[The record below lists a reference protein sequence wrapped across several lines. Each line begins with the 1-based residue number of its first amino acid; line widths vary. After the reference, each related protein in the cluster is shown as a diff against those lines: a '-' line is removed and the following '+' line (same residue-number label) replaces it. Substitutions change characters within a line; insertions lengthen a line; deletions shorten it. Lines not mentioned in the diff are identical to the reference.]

1 MTTCPSIGSLST
13 NESGVFET
21 GSTRISIRDLFIQ
34 GLSQTFVY
42 LLLIVVC
49 HWWIE
54 RQRQAQ
60 LLSQMCI
67 RKHLRLESIFLHVV
81 TLQCCRVSP
90 LSRRDPLIFHPAHG
104 AISLIVQT
112 FDVFD
117 GWLFGAKQTD
127 VCLITVDAILR
138 NDRSLKPIYIRQH
151 SVISLRAQSSL
162 GCDPIGALHLRTAK

>member
-49 HWWIE
+49 HLWIE

-67 RKHLRLESIFLHVV
+67 RKHLRLQSIFLHVV

-90 LSRRDPLIFHPAHG
+90 LSRGNPLIFQTAHHPV
-104 AISLIVQT
+104 SFLVQIL
-112 FDVFD
+112 DVFNSR
-117 GWLFGAKQTD
+117 LF
-127 VCLITVDAILR
+127 
-138 NDRSLKPIYIRQH
+138 
-151 SVISLRAQSSL
+151 
-162 GCDPIGALHLRTAK
+162 